1 MARRIPPFAALRAFE
16 SAARHGN
23 FRRAGEELSLSI
35 SAISHQIKS
44 LEDFLGVS
52 LFRRSGNAM
61 SLTGAGKLYVSD
73 LTAIFDQLTDATA
86 RVEHSAQAAQ
96 LTINMF
102 PSLAAQ
108 WLLPRLNS
116 YRQIHPND
124 DVRVITTLEPIDFRM
139 EAIDLGVRYAATAP
153 VDFHTDILFVEEMF
167 PVCSPLYLGGL
178 KSLTV
183 SSDLSKVTMIRCTAA
198 LEEWDQWFDT
208 IGFTGK
214 KPKHKVDFDS
224 RSLALE
230 AAADGIGLAMGRTPY
245 VERALAAKRLHI
257 PFARR
262 LATGYN
268 FYLVMPERAHRQKSA
283 NDFRKW
289 LLAEAR
295 GSAKP
300 RAAAPTQISRSS
312 KRSSK

>member
-23 FRRAGEELSLSI
+23 FRRAGEELSLSV

-44 LEDFLGVS
+44 LEDFLGVP
-52 LFRRSGNAM
+52 LFRRNNNAM
-61 SLTGAGKLYVSD
+61 SLTGAGKLYLGD
-73 LTAIFDQLTDATA
+73 LTTILDQLADATA
-86 RVEHSAQAAQ
+86 RVEHSTQAPQ

-116 YRQIHPND
+116 YRQMHPND
-124 DVRVITTLEPIDFRM
+124 DVRVITTLTPIDFRM
-139 EAIDLGVRYAATAP
+139 EAIDLGVRYAANPPAD
-153 VDFHTDILFVEEMF
+153 VRSDILFVEEMF
-167 PVCSPLYLGGL
+167 PVCDPRYLDGP
-178 KSLTV
+178 KSLN
-183 SSDLSKVTMIRCTAA
+183 SMSDLSRTTMIRCTTA
-198 LEEWDQWFDT
+198 LEEWDQWFDA
-208 IGFTGK
+208 IGFKGK

-230 AAADGIGLAMGRTPY
+230 AAADGIGIAMGRTPY
-245 VERALAAKRLHI
+245 VDRALAAKRLHT
-257 PFARR
+257 PFIRR
-262 LATGYN
+262 LATGSN
-268 FYLVMPERAHRQKSA
+268 FYLVMPERSHRQKSA
-283 NDFRKW
+283 TDFRKW

-295 GSAKP
+295 ETAT
-300 RAAAPTQISRSS
+300 AALPAQSQISRSS